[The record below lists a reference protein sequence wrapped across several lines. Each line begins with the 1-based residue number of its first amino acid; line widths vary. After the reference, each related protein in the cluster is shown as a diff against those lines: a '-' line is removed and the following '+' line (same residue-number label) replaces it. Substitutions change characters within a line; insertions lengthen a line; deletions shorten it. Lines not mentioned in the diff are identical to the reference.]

1 MRNGIRASL
10 IVFGAVGYMN
20 EGRNARRFVPEMPFL
35 NAVFFAEVVAV
46 VTPQHDD
53 RVVGVRAS
61 FECVQDT
68 SDHSIGI

>member
-46 VTPQHDD
+46 VACEDYYVELLRSRRGRFRD
-53 RVVGVRAS
+53 KVEG
-61 FECVQDT
+61 
-68 SDHSIGI
+68 